1 MIASLKFF
9 LTIHFLIIG
18 TCLFAADSA
27 YVKLNF
33 DTSLPLD
40 RFSVLINDGIT
51 AYNFKPKNHEYWEG
65 ELFSPFGYISISCIN
80 SDTTS
85 AVKNFFF
92 AEGKLDIF
100 IKPAKDE
107 KEIFSIDEKSL
118 ENLISYNK
126 MGGDLL
132 DSFISKE
139 NKKFWGFYH
148 ANRAQFNDS
157 PWLVH
162 QAFLLTDTVNY
173 KKIEF
178 IKKYPDSFMAFWLF
192 ESHIVHTETVKPD
205 TLMNLYNTILTDR
218 YKNSK
223 AGAFIAS
230 LIKNKIAITSNG
242 NFPDFSVSDIRGN
255 KVESSKLRDKLVLI
269 QFWASWCRPCLEE
282 LPVLKELNEEYK
294 DQDFKLISFSIDEDS
309 TAFQKA
315 IEKYS
320 MNWTQIFKGRPLFN
334 SLGGSGVPELYL
346 IDKSGQVIY
355 NRDTIN
361 DSDLVLLRNIL
372 SEHLKNK

>member
-9 LTIHFLIIG
+9 LTIPFLIIG

-33 DTSLPLD
+33 DTSLPLG
-40 RFSVLINDGIT
+40 RFSVVINDGIT
-51 AYNFKPKNHEYWEG
+51 AYNFKPKNDEYWKG
-65 ELFSPFGYISISCIN
+65 ELFSPFGYISIRCIN

-92 AEGKLDIF
+92 AKGKLDIF

-139 NKKFWGFYH
+139 NKKFWDFYH

-162 QAFLLTDTVNY
+162 QAFLLSDTVNY

-205 TLMNLYNTILTDR
+205 TLMNLYNTVLTDR

-230 LIKNKIAITSNG
+230 LIKNKIAITSNA

-320 MNWTQIFKGRPLFN
+320 MNWTQIFKGMPLFN
-334 SLGGSGVPELYL
+334 SLGGSGVPQLYL

-355 NRDTIN
+355 NRDTTN